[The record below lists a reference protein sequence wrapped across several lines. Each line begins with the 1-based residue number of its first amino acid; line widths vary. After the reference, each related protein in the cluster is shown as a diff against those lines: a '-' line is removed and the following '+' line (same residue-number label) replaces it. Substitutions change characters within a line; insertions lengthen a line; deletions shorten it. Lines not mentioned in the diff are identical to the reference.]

1 MATEDFNPEEVEAA
15 LREARTQISDA
26 QPGQLRQFAEA
37 QAARAGQL
45 TANGDRLEESLGPK
59 DPRVVAHRAMAEW
72 SSQLAEV
79 LGEAS
84 ERQSQR
90 PPFRA
95 NQYVLHGHILDRG
108 GRPAEGLLVRVDDSD
123 GRLEGFRA
131 GATTDRFGDFAVSYP
146 ADEVERLRASGLEP
160 HVLIEDGKGKLLHR
174 SAEAV
179 RFKDSRAEYFEIVL
193 PEAGRRTAKTGPT
206 DGPRQPPK
214 ESAAARGVPQPGTRK
229 RVRTSTHEAE
239 PRVKREAPEPG
250 RRAHGS
256 NASPPKPPERP
267 PIRRG
272 ARRTGPG

>member
-1 MATEDFNPEEVEAA
+1 MATQDFNPDEVEAA
-15 LREARTQISDA
+15 LGEARTQISDA
-26 QPGQLRQFAEA
+26 QPGQFRQFAEA
-37 QAARAGQL
+37 QAARATQL

-59 DPRVVAHRAMAEW
+59 DPRVVAHRAMAAW

-95 NQYVLHGHILDRG
+95 NQYVLHGHILDHS
-108 GRPAEGLLVRVDDSD
+108 GRPAEGLLVRVDDSE

-146 ADEVERLRASGLEP
+146 ADEVERLHASGLEP
-160 HVLIEDGKGKLLHR
+160 HVLIEDGKGKLLYR
-174 SAEAV
+174 SADPI

-193 PEAGRRTAKTGPT
+193 AEGGRRTAGAGPT

-214 ESAAARGVPQPGTRK
+214 ETGAARGIPQPQTTERA
-229 RVRTSTHEAE
+229 RSSTPAAG
-239 PRVKREAPEPG
+239 PRIKSAAPEPG
-250 RRAHGS
+250 RRARKS
-256 NASPPKPPERP
+256 SPSASKPVVRP
-267 PIRRG
+267 PNRRG